1 VRISP
6 HHRQHF
12 SLSLSKLDR
21 AEVVQQQDIPADV
34 IIMRSPVR
42 LKTSTPGLHTSKN
55 CFPDSFLQGRQE
67 SIMSTISEVFL
78 PGVGR
83 KFQVET
89 MSGDRLVIVIH
100 DDGTRELYHFTRHNL
115 DRPASVLRLSDG
127 EARQIAGIVGGLT
140 YVPRSLPMAEVILGD
155 LVLEWF
161 TIERGAACIGR
172 SIRELEVRTR
182 TGASIVSIIE
192 PDQTTR
198 TNPEAHTVLN
208 EGATLIAAGDR
219 RTINALK
226 RLLVEGSRE

>member
-1 VRISP
+1 
-6 HHRQHF
+6 
-12 SLSLSKLDR
+12 
-21 AEVVQQQDIPADV
+21 
-34 IIMRSPVR
+34 
-42 LKTSTPGLHTSKN
+42 
-55 CFPDSFLQGRQE
+55 
-67 SIMSTISEVFL
+67 MSTISEVFL

-89 MSGDRLVIVIH
+89 IRGDRLVIVIH
-100 DDGTRELYHFTRHNL
+100 DDGTRELYHFTRSKM

-208 EGATLIAAGDR
+208 EGATLIVAGDR
-219 RTINALK
+219 PTINMLK
-226 RLLVEGSRE
+226 RLLVEGRAE

>member
-1 VRISP
+1 
-6 HHRQHF
+6 
-12 SLSLSKLDR
+12 
-21 AEVVQQQDIPADV
+21 
-34 IIMRSPVR
+34 
-42 LKTSTPGLHTSKN
+42 
-55 CFPDSFLQGRQE
+55 
-67 SIMSTISEVFL
+67 MSTISEVFL

-89 MSGDRLVIVIH
+89 LTGDRLVIVIH
-100 DDGTRELYHFTRHNL
+100 DDGTRELYHFTRRNM

-127 EARQIAGIVGGLT
+127 EARQIAGILGGLT

-161 TIERGAACIGR
+161 TIERGAACVGKT
-172 SIRELEVRTR
+172 IRELGVRTR

-198 TNPEAHTVLN
+198 TNPEANTVLN

-219 RTINALK
+219 KTINALK
-226 RLLVEGSRE
+226 RLLIEGSAG